1 MSKFDIPKHLTQ
13 ELTKLGMGVGSNQ
26 PGAIIPDLDN
36 ILDDTLDY
44 KTATR
49 NVQAAKDGFV
59 LKADQFVHDGVTSSG
74 GKGKTENVPQSDNL
88 AGSLYGTNRF
98 NKLWNLYNDVKGQ
111 KGIESNPKYQRLL
124 NKLVRKMPKT
134 LRNLK
139 RNVEKTERKR
149 NEMSTKLGFGPTVNS
164 SAELVSKGY
173 DTAENFIKNPTPEHV
188 PADTNISNPS
198 TDDITGGDIVGN
210 TNKGRLNLAGQPW
223 VANLHSPINLGDGDG
238 RLGIDINKALKNKK
252 W

>member
-26 PGAIIPDLDN
+26 PGAVIPDLDN
-36 ILDDTLDY
+36 ILDGTLDY

-59 LKADQFVHDGVTSSG
+59 LDTGQFVHDGVTSSG
-74 GKGKTENVPQSDNL
+74 GKGRTENVSRSDNL

-124 NKLVRKMPKT
+124 RKLMRKMPKT
-134 LRNLK
+134 LKNLE

-149 NEMSTKLGFGPTVNS
+149 QAMNTKLGFEPTVS
-164 SAELVSKGY
+164 STAEIVSKGY
-173 DTAENFIKNPTPEHV
+173 DTAEKFAKDHTPEYV
-188 PADTNISNPS
+188 EKNENVKNKNQNVSANQE
-198 TDDITGGDIVGN
+198 IVGN